1 MIFKFFNKKT
11 KKEPITKILDEK
23 LDTLKQD
30 EINKPKIAVQNQKE
44 FNKNFK
50 SIKKEY
56 SKKIYEI
63 HNWMNSN
70 LRDEFELTEKEIDP
84 THAIEIT
91 GNGYCYDI
99 TGPKTEEG
107 LETYRKRWSIHF
119 FPTDVPPNLVKDR
132 FYSDEKICCYLSKD
146 RKEYDLDRIYHYIG
160 SDFDLMIEKLHKSIF
175 ETYEYELKKTN

>member
-1 MIFKFFNKKT
+1 MIFKFFKKKT
-11 KKEPITKILDEK
+11 KKGPITKILDEK
-23 LDTLKQD
+23 LDVLRQD
-30 EINKPKIAVQNQKE
+30 EINKPEIAIQNQKE

-91 GNGYCYDI
+91 GTGYYFDI
-99 TGPKTEEG
+99 AGPKTEIES
-107 LETYRKRWSIHF
+107 ETYGNTWSIHF
-119 FPTDVPPNLVKDR
+119 FSTEVPPLVVKER
-132 FYSDEKICCYLSKD
+132 FYSDEKICCYLTKY

-175 ETYEYELKKTN
+175 ETYENELKK